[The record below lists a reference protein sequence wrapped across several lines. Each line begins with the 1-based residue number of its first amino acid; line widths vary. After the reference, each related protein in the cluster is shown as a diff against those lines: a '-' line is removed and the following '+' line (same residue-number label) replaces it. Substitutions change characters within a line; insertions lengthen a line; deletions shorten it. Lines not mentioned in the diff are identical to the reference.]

1 VDPIYPDMAK
11 AARIE
16 GTVIL
21 EAVIDPQGR
30 VRNVHVLR
38 SVPLL
43 DDAAVAAVQQWEYE
57 PTLLNGLPVPVIVT
71 VTVRFEMY

>member
-1 VDPIYPDMAK
+1 MGP
-11 AARIE
+11 R
-16 GTVIL
+16 IL

-30 VRNVHVLR
+30 VRNVDVLR

-57 PTLLNGLPVPVIVT
+57 PTLLNGVPVPVIVT